1 MCSFPF
7 HNLATPL
14 SHTSLS
20 TTLAIII
27 GVSVTTVC
35 IVTIFI
41 SLIVVAFI
49 CVKRTASNRPLD
61 SSTAVAYSSATPE
74 ALICTSDIHN
84 SNPQQSTE
92 FYGCTTTEVQDDQSS
107 LQSNPA
113 YESISKD
120 NPAYSVITDSRIV
133 EDEAEYMSIDS
144 VVEIPRL
151 Y

>member
-7 HNLATPL
+7 HNLATLL
-14 SHTSLS
+14 SPNSLS
-20 TTLAIII
+20 TASAVII
-27 GVSVTTVC
+27 GVTVTTVC
-35 IVTIFI
+35 MVVTFI
-41 SLIVVAFI
+41 SLIVVAYI
-49 CVKRTASNRPLD
+49 CVKGTANNRPLD

-74 ALICTSDIHN
+74 ALICTSDICN

-92 FYGCTTTEVQDDQSS
+92 FYQSS

-120 NPAYSVITDSRIV
+120 NPAYSVITDGRIV

-144 VVEIPRL
+144 VVELPRL